1 MGDDVTH
8 KCGLCGY
15 EGGIEEVRPRP
26 PVYNSAG
33 KEVAYV
39 KANCVDRDDCKDR
52 QRERERARRMD
63 PDEIAARMAAFKARI
78 NYIAPVRTR
87 AVKPWWLIGREKRR
101 GPH

>member
-1 MGDDVTH
+1 MGDVTH

-39 KANCVDRDDCKDR
+39 KANCVDWDDCKDR
-52 QRERERARRMD
+52 QIEKDKARRMD
-63 PDEIAARMAAFKARI
+63 SDEIAARLAARRRFFDSTVGRPLPAR
-78 NYIAPVRTR
+78 
-87 AVKPWWLIGREKRR
+87 W
-101 GPH
+101 